1 VNRHAS
7 VTVDLKALR
16 HNLSIVRSVAKQQK
30 VMAVVKADAYGHGMI
45 EAARALDD
53 ADALGVA
60 FVSEGVALRE
70 AGIDKPILVMEGARH
85 ELEVAWA
92 SKAGLMLAIHDEY
105 QIHDL
110 PESLFLRPELWLKL
124 DTGMHRLGFPPFE
137 CRQRLEAL
145 KALPAVAEVAGV
157 LTHLA
162 NADDLGDDYTRVQL
176 ERFEQATGGLVLPR
190 SVANSAA
197 ILGWPE
203 THLDWVRPG
212 IMLYG
217 ASPFAA
223 SREEL
228 RPAMTFTARIV
239 SIKEVEKGAPIGYG
253 GDWTAPERMPV
264 AAVAVGYGDGYPRL
278 LSNRGE
284 VVVAGRRVPIVGRV
298 CMDMT
303 LADVSAVPGVHAG
316 DEAVLIGTQGAAGI
330 TADAIAAWTGTINYE
345 VTCAIGLRV
354 PREYR

>member
-124 DTGMHRLGFPPFE
+124 DTGMGRLGFRP
-137 CRQRLEAL
+137 
-145 KALPAVAEVAGV
+145 EVAAQVAARLGV
-157 LTHLA
+157 RCTTMMTHLA
-162 NADDLGDDYTRVQL
+162 CADMPEHPSNEMQL
-176 ERFEQATGGLVLPR
+176 ARFEAARRDVGLPC

-197 ILGWPE
+197 TFAMP
-203 THLDWVRPG
+203 HARYDWVRPG
-212 IMLYG
+212 IVLYG
-217 ASPFAA
+217 SSPFRDESAA
-223 SREEL
+223 DLGLQPVMTL
-228 RPAMTFTARIV
+228 RAPIIAINHHR
-239 SIKEVEKGAPIGYG
+239 KGESIGYG
-253 GDWTAPERMPV
+253 ADYHCPVDMPV
-264 AAVAVGYGDGYPRL
+264 GVIAAGYADGYPRHAAPGTPVL
-278 LSNRGE
+278 VGGVE
-284 VVVAGRRVPIVGRV
+284 VPLIGRV
-298 CMDMT
+298 SMDMITVDLTEVPDVQVGEYAT
-303 LADVSAVPGVHAG
+303 LWGEGMPIDYVAAHAG
-316 DEAVLIGTQGAAGI
+316 TIAYELLCNAGAHARI
-330 TADAIAAWTGTINYE
+330 D
-345 VTCAIGLRV
+345 
-354 PREYR
+354 YR